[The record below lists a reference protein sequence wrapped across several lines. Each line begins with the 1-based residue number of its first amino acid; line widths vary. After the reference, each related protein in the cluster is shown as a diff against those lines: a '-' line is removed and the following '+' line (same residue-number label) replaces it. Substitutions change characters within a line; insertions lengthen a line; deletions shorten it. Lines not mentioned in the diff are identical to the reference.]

1 MANAVGFYNY
11 KKIMDLLRQLADY
24 HEQIQSWGF
33 GDVEQLIYQTEM
45 RLKQEN
51 TGSQAPFYPAMWVI
65 TDGAK
70 TDGKE
75 TTYDFNILI

>member
-1 MANAVGFYNY
+1 MANAVGYYNF

-45 RLKQEN
+45 RLKQDN
-51 TGSQAPFYPAMWVI
+51 TQINQAPFYPAMWVI
-65 TDGAK
+65 P
-70 TDGKE
+70 
-75 TTYDFNILI
+75 